1 MSVFRWRGDAP
12 AGRLGGMIQH
22 LYEEHLASPVGTI
35 TILTDS
41 DGVLRVLEFEDHMA
55 RMERL
60 LRRQYPRGWQIA
72 PAERTSDAARAMAAY
87 FAGDLR
93 AIDTLATATGGT
105 AFQRAVWAALRDVGC
120 GRTVAY
126 AEIAA
131 AIGRP
136 SAMRAVGLA
145 NGSNPIAIVVPC
157 HRIIGRSGALT
168 GYGGGLERKRW
179 LLAHE
184 GVLPA

>member
-1 MSVFRWRGDAP
+1 MSGFRWQSVARG
-12 AGRLGGMIQH
+12 GRLSGMIT
-22 LYEEHLASPVGTI
+22 LYEELLPSPVGTI
-35 TILTDS
+35 TILTDG
-41 DGVLRVLEFEDHMA
+41 DGVLRVLEFEDFGA

-60 LRRQYPRGWQIA
+60 LRLHYGPGGWRVV
-72 PAERTSDAARAMAAY
+72 PATRTSDAMRAMTAY
-87 FAGDLR
+87 FAGDVS
-93 AIDTLATATGGT
+93 AIDGLPTATGGT
-105 AFQRAVWAALRDVGC
+105 AFQRSVWQALRKVGA
-120 GRTVAY
+120 GQTVAY
-126 AEIAA
+126 VDIAA

-136 SAMRAVGLA
+136 SAVRAVGLA

-184 GVLPA
+184 GVGLV

>member
-1 MSVFRWRGDAP
+1 MSDFRWQSVARGV
-12 AGRLGGMIQH
+12 RLQGMMT
-22 LYEEHLASPVGTI
+22 LYEELLPSPVGTI
-35 TILTDS
+35 TILTDG
-41 DGVLRVLEFEDHMA
+41 DGVLRVLEFEDFGA

-60 LRRQYPRGWQIA
+60 LRLHYGPGAWRVV
-72 PAERTSDAARAMAAY
+72 PATRTSDAMRAMTAY
-87 FAGDLR
+87 FAGDVS
-93 AIDTLATATGGT
+93 AIDGLPTATGGT
-105 AFQRAVWAALRDVGC
+105 AFQRSVWQALRKVGA

-126 AEIAA
+126 VDIAA
-131 AIGRP
+131 AIERP
-136 SAMRAVGLA
+136 SAVRAVGLA

-184 GVLPA
+184 GVGLV

>member
-1 MSVFRWRGDAP
+1 M
-12 AGRLGGMIQH
+12 MT
-22 LYEEHLASPVGTI
+22 LYQELLPSPVGTI
-35 TILTDS
+35 TILTDG
-41 DGVLRVLEFEDHMA
+41 DGVLRVLEFEDFSA

-60 LRRQYPRGWQIA
+60 LRLHYGSGGWRVE
-72 PAERTSDAARAMAAY
+72 PATRTSEAMRAMTAY
-87 FAGDLR
+87 FAGDVA
-93 AIDTLATATGGT
+93 AIDGLPSATGGT
-105 AFQRAVWAALRDVGC
+105 AFQRSVWAVLRDVGA
-120 GRTVAY
+120 GQTVAY
-126 AEIAA
+126 VDIAA

-136 SAMRAVGLA
+136 SAVRAVGLA

-184 GVLPA
+184 GVVLV